1 MLKMPLMPTPHKETS
16 MLPQDA
22 KLMAQ
27 FVAMAPF
34 VFQTA
39 VCLRDFGILQQLLTA
54 PDGLTISEIQNDCTL
69 DRSSLSILLDA
80 GESAGLVAE
89 KAEIYRLTQVG
100 ELIETDPIT
109 RVNMNFSQDVCY
121 QGLFNLKESLQTKKP
136 VGLKVFGPWATLYE
150 GLSSLP
156 EKVKKSWLDFD
167 HFFSDDCFPRAH
179 SIVEKV
185 NPQKI
190 LDVGGNTG
198 KFASLCVKNSSSVN
212 VTIADH
218 PGQINMA
225 QTRLAQIP
233 GSDRIK
239 FCPTDLLDRSQS
251 LPTGHDVIWM
261 SQLLSCFA
269 EDEIV
274 MLLQKARKALAPGG
288 SLFIMETFT
297 DNQKFSVSRFCLD
310 MTSLY
315 FTAMA
320 NGNSRMYRSRQF
332 YPLVKAAEFR
342 IVDEYPHVR
351 LNHTVIRCQI

>member
-1 MLKMPLMPTPHKETS
+1 MLKMPLMPNPHKES
-16 MLPQDA
+16 LMLSQDA

-39 VCLRDFGILQQLLTA
+39 LCLRDFGILRQLLATHE
-54 PDGLTISEIQNDCTL
+54 GLTFNEILRNCTL
-69 DRSSLSILLDA
+69 ERPSLSILLDA
-80 GESAGLVAE
+80 GESAGLLAE

-100 ELIETDPIT
+100 ELIEKDPIT

-121 QGLFNLKESLQTKKP
+121 QGLFNLKESLQTNKP

-198 KFASLCVKNSSSVN
+198 KFAALCVKLSPSVK

-218 PGQINMA
+218 PGQIGMA
-225 QTRLAQIP
+225 KARLTEVP
-233 GSDRIK
+233 GSDRID
-239 FCPTDLLDRSQS
+239 FYPVDLLDRSQS
-251 LPTGHDVIWM
+251 LPSGHDVIWM

-274 MLLQKARKALAPGG
+274 MLLKKAKEALAPGG

-320 NGNSRMYRSRQF
+320 NGNSRMYRSRRF
-332 YPLVKAAEFR
+332 YPLIQAAEFR
-342 IVDEYPHVR
+342 IVEEFPHVR
-351 LNHTVIRCQI
+351 LNHTVLRCQI